1 MLMKITITELRI
13 KMKQLFTILSAIML
27 IVFNVVFLTAC
38 DYEEQAAMQELHDR
52 IAELEAAND
61 ELRDQMNELETSND
75 ELKDQ
80 MNEAE
85 EETYNGKEIIMGDFS
100 VILTVDKTEVKVGED
115 ISATMSLK
123 NISGHDIT
131 LEIPDWIAYL
141 GKKNKEDIL
150 QIIFLPENLESIW
163 MFEAVAVLERP
174 RITIEPDEVI
184 ERTVK
189 YEVTEKENLKV
200 SAGAFY
206 YLIDGSG
213 NASTMTCLYSK
224 LLTIKVN

>member
-1 MLMKITITELRI
+1 MVKITKI
-13 KMKQLFTILSAIML
+13 KLQIKFKYLVTILSAIML
-27 IVFNVVFLTAC
+27 IILNAMLLTAC
-38 DYEEQAAMQELHDR
+38 DHEDQAAIQELHDK
-52 IAELEAAND
+52 IAELEATND
-61 ELRDQMNELETSND
+61 ELREQLNEL
-75 ELKDQ
+75 
-80 MNEAE
+80 E

-100 VILTVDKTEVKVGED
+100 VILTVDKTEVNVGED
-115 ISATMSLK
+115 ISATFRIK
-123 NISGHDIT
+123 NISGNDIT

-150 QIIFLPENLESIW
+150 QIHFLPENLESIW

-174 RITIEPDEVI
+174 RVTIETDEVI

-224 LLTIKVN
+224 ILTIKVN